1 MEGITVS
8 GAGLSFVM
16 ECFRKYVGK
25 SWEIAVFCLAGMIVS
40 ALTIIRSRRAMRA
53 DGIYAAAK
61 VPDSSG
67 AVYGIG
73 SVTWMNWTLLIMLG
87 LTVYNPFLVRK
98 LVPKLG
104 MTTVYYRMFWAF
116 PLIPAAAFYLTELIF
131 LPKKRMLRTAACAL
145 AAAGIILLMP
155 LNPGVRYHLTL
166 PDNVF
171 KVHGA
176 IPVICDVIHEDFE
189 ASEQYSYWNE
199 RAEGLDLD
207 TKKGARTYVL
217 SFPRCVFPS
226 ELEFQVRQ
234 YDPGVILTFNRN
246 MRLFYDGNTSTGIQ
260 YTSKSAAYRRR
271 KLILDV
277 CRGKT
282 EGVTTEDFQTAMKKT
297 RTQYLIVNPAQADPS
312 FLKVAGCRLVS
323 ETAGYC
329 IYSYGIT
336 KEG

>member
-8 GAGLSFVM
+8 EAGLSFVM
-16 ECFRKYVGK
+16 ECFRKYIGQ

-40 ALTIIRSRRAMRA
+40 ALTIIRSRRLVKAGRMNA
-53 DGIYAAAK
+53 VEKA
-61 VPDSSG
+61 PDSSDTL
-67 AVYGIG
+67 YGTG
-73 SVTWMNWTLLIMLG
+73 PVTWMNWTLLIMLG

-116 PLIPAAAFYLTELIF
+116 PLIPAAAFYLTELVF
-131 LPKKRMLRTAACAL
+131 LPKRRMLRTAACAL

-155 LNPGVRYHLTL
+155 LNPGIRYHLAL
-166 PDNVF
+166 PDNVY

-189 ASEQYSYWNE
+189 ASEQYRYWKE
-199 RAEGLDLD
+199 RAEGVDLN

-217 SFPRCVFPS
+217 TLPRCVFPS

-234 YDPGVILTFNRN
+234 YDPGVTLTFNRN
-246 MRLFYDGNTSTGIQ
+246 MRLFYEGNTSTGIQ

-282 EGVTTEDFQTAMKKT
+282 EGVTIEDFQAAMKKT
-297 RTQYLIVNPAQADPS
+297 RTRYLIVNPAQADPS
-312 FLKVAGCRLVS
+312 FLKTAGCRLVS

>member
-1 MEGITVS
+1 
-8 GAGLSFVM
+8 
-16 ECFRKYVGK
+16 
-25 SWEIAVFCLAGMIVS
+25 
-40 ALTIIRSRRAMRA
+40 
-53 DGIYAAAK
+53 
-61 VPDSSG
+61 
-67 AVYGIG
+67 
-73 SVTWMNWTLLIMLG
+73 
-87 LTVYNPFLVRK
+87 
-98 LVPKLG
+98 
-104 MTTVYYRMFWAF
+104 MFWAF

-131 LPKKRMLRTAACAL
+131 LPKKRMLRTAACVL

-176 IPVICDVIHEDFE
+176 IPVICDAIHEDFE
-189 ASEQYSYWNE
+189 ASEQYRYWKE
-199 RAEGLDLD
+199 RAEGVDLN

-217 SFPRCVFPS
+217 TLPRCVFPS

-234 YDPGVILTFNRN
+234 YDPGVTLTFNRN
-246 MRLFYDGNTSTGIQ
+246 MRLFYEGNTSTGIQ

-271 KLILDV
+271 KRILDV

-282 EGVTTEDFQTAMKKT
+282 EGVTIEDFQAAMKKT
-297 RTQYLIVNPAQADPS
+297 RTRYLIVNPAQADPS
-312 FLKVAGCRLVS
+312 FLKTAGCRLVS

>member
-8 GAGLSFVM
+8 GDGLSFVM
-16 ECFRKYVGK
+16 TCFRKYMGQ
-25 SWEIAVFCLAGMIVS
+25 SWEIAVFCLAGMIIS
-40 ALTIIRSRRAMRA
+40 ALTIIRSRRMMKA
-53 DGIYAAAK
+53 DGIDAAEMAA
-61 VPDSSG
+61 DSSG
-67 AVYGIG
+67 MGYETGP
-73 SVTWMNWTLLIMLG
+73 VTRMNWTLLVMLA

-98 LVPKLG
+98 LVPGLG

-116 PLIPAAAFYLTELIF
+116 PLIPAAAFYLTELVF
-131 LPKKRMLRTAACAL
+131 LPGKKMLRSAVFVL
-145 AAAGIILLMP
+145 AAAGVILLMP
-155 LNPGVRYHLTL
+155 LNPGVRYHLAL
-166 PDNVF
+166 PNNVY

-176 IPVICDVIHEDFE
+176 IPVICDAIHEDFE
-189 ASEQYSYWNE
+189 ASEQYSYWKE
-199 RAEGLDLD
+199 RAEGMDLN

-217 SFPRCVFPS
+217 TLPRCVFPS

-234 YDPGVILTFNRN
+234 YDPGVTLTFNRN
-246 MRLFYDGNTSTGIQ
+246 MRLFYEGNTSTGIQ

-282 EGVTTEDFQTAMKKT
+282 EGVGTEDFQTAMKKT

-312 FLKVAGCRLVS
+312 FLKIAGCRLVS

-336 KEG
+336 REG

>member
-1 MEGITVS
+1 
-8 GAGLSFVM
+8 
-16 ECFRKYVGK
+16 
-25 SWEIAVFCLAGMIVS
+25 
-40 ALTIIRSRRAMRA
+40 
-53 DGIYAAAK
+53 
-61 VPDSSG
+61 
-67 AVYGIG
+67 
-73 SVTWMNWTLLIMLG
+73 
-87 LTVYNPFLVRK
+87 
-98 LVPKLG
+98 

-116 PLIPAAAFYLTELIF
+116 PLIPAAAFYLTELVF
-131 LPKKRMLRTAACAL
+131 LPKRRMLRTAACAL

-155 LNPGVRYHLTL
+155 LNPGVRYHLAL
-166 PDNVF
+166 PDNVY

-189 ASEQYSYWNE
+189 ASEQYRYWKE
-199 RAEGLDLD
+199 RAEGVDLN

-217 SFPRCVFPS
+217 TLPRCVFPS

-234 YDPGVILTFNRN
+234 YDPGVTLTFNRN
-246 MRLFYDGNTSTGIQ
+246 MRLFYEGNTSTGIQ

-271 KLILDV
+271 KRILDV

-282 EGVTTEDFQTAMKKT
+282 EGVTIEDFQAAMKKT
-297 RTQYLIVNPAQADPS
+297 RTRYLIVNPAQADPS
-312 FLKVAGCRLVS
+312 FLKTAGCRLVS

>member
-1 MEGITVS
+1 
-8 GAGLSFVM
+8 
-16 ECFRKYVGK
+16 
-25 SWEIAVFCLAGMIVS
+25 
-40 ALTIIRSRRAMRA
+40 
-53 DGIYAAAK
+53 
-61 VPDSSG
+61 
-67 AVYGIG
+67 
-73 SVTWMNWTLLIMLG
+73 
-87 LTVYNPFLVRK
+87 
-98 LVPKLG
+98 

-131 LPKKRMLRTAACAL
+131 LPKKRMLRTAACVL

-199 RAEGLDLD
+199 RAEELDLD

-217 SFPRCVFPS
+217 SLPRCVFPS

-234 YDPGVILTFNRN
+234 YDPGVTLTFNRN
-246 MRLFYDGNTSTGIQ
+246 MRLFYEGNTSTGIQ

-282 EGVTTEDFQTAMKKT
+282 EGVTIEDFQTAMKKT

>member
-16 ECFRKYVGK
+16 ECFRKYIGQ
-25 SWEIAVFCLAGMIVS
+25 SWEIAVLCLAGMIVS
-40 ALTIIRSRRAMRA
+40 ALTIIRSRRLVKAGRMNA
-53 DGIYAAAK
+53 VEKA
-61 VPDSSG
+61 PESSDTLHG
-67 AVYGIG
+67 TGP
-73 SVTWMNWTLLIMLG
+73 VTWMNWTLLIMLG

-116 PLIPAAAFYLTELIF
+116 PLIPAAAFYLTELVF
-131 LPKKRMLRTAACAL
+131 LPKRRMLRLAACAL

-155 LNPGVRYHLTL
+155 LNPGVRYHLAL
-166 PDNVF
+166 PDNVY

-199 RAEGLDLD
+199 RAEELDLD

-217 SFPRCVFPS
+217 SLPRCVFPS

-234 YDPGVILTFNRN
+234 YDPGVTLTFNRN
-246 MRLFYDGNTSTGIQ
+246 MRLFYEGNTSTGIQ

-282 EGVTTEDFQTAMKKT
+282 EGVTIEDFQTAMKKT

>member
-16 ECFRKYVGK
+16 ECFRKYVGQ
-25 SWEIAVFCLAGMIVS
+25 SWEVAVFCLAGMIVS
-40 ALTIIRSRRAMRA
+40 ALIIICSRRMMRA
-53 DGIYAAAK
+53 DGMNDVAK
-61 VPDSSG
+61 KTDSSG

-73 SVTWMNWTLLIMLG
+73 PVTWMNWTLLVMLA

-98 LVPKLG
+98 LVPRLG

-116 PLIPAAAFYLTELIF
+116 PLIPAAAFYLTELVF
-131 LPKKRMLRTAACAL
+131 LSGKKLLRSAVFAL
-145 AAAGIILLMP
+145 STAGIILLMP

-166 PDNVF
+166 PDNVY
-171 KVHGA
+171 KVQGA
-176 IPVICDVIHEDFE
+176 IPVICDAIHEDFE
-189 ASEQYSYWNE
+189 TSEQYSYWKE
-199 RAEGLDLD
+199 RAEGLDLN

-217 SFPRCVFPS
+217 TLPRCVFPS

-234 YDPGVILTFNRN
+234 YDPGVTLTFNRN
-246 MRLFYDGNTSTGIQ
+246 MRLFYEGNTSTGIQ

-282 EGVTTEDFQTAMKKT
+282 EGVTTEDFQAAMKKT
-297 RTQYLIVNPAQADPS
+297 RTQYLIVSPAQADPS